1 MDVLPSLFGPEQ
13 HRCFCLPEEG
23 LFLIRHSITTK
34 SLQCLWALMP
44 QSRHLYPC
52 LMSPHNYIT
61 ENAEHCSNSASHIYM
76 FKQLL
81 TAQIAGTHQ
90 ASTVCTESWFKICS
104 FMKFMLETTF
114 KCMAVGMNKIFFHFF
129 LAYHAITENE
139 KM

>member
-1 MDVLPSLFGPEQ
+1 MLLNVPCEKIEENFSVSVLVIVIIFLGSNTMTEKVVLGKNKQTGGAEQ

-61 ENAEHCSNSASHIYM
+61 ENAERCSNSASRIY
-76 FKQLL
+76 
-81 TAQIAGTHQ
+81 
-90 ASTVCTESWFKICS
+90 
-104 FMKFMLETTF
+104 TF
-114 KCMAVGMNKIFFHFF
+114 
-129 LAYHAITENE
+129 
-139 KM
+139 